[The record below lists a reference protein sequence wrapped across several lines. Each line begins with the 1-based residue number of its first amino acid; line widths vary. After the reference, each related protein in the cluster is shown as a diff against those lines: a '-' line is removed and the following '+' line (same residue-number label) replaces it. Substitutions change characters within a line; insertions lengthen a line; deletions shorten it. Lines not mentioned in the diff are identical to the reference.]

1 MGPMDASATRRAS
14 DNDTCRPSDFAV
26 RYWPLECRRTS
37 VADRAYRRSAHGRR
51 LVPAPS
57 LTSRTLEVLERHSE
71 AKRFIQYRRPAVH
84 GVRDVPAAGPVEAV
98 LLNLADPRPVLIE
111 MDDQIM
117 LSYLVAPLVRA
128 GSLPR
133 ATGDPVIVSG
143 AIAAISSAAGCPRS
157 SARIACHRRLPR
169 RDRRRTAV
177 AGAGQAGAVR
187 GAPWRP
193 RAVLPQPAS
202 SCGLDVAVRV
212 APGKPD
218 HLYLISIN
226 LPNLTDGT
234 LLVQGDAAG
243 QSEDLCLL
251 GSSEGCGRLRGRD
264 AGTNL
269 KVI

>member
-128 GSLPR
+128 GFAAARPPGTQLSCQARSRRSARRRAARGRPR
-133 ATGDPVIVSG
+133 GSRV
-143 AIAAISSAAGCPRS
+143 IAADLGGTADAQQ
-157 SARIACHRRLPR
+157 LP
-169 RDRRRTAV
+169 
-177 AGAGQAGAVR
+177 GQAR
-187 GAPWRP
+187 
-193 RAVLPQPAS
+193 
-202 SCGLDVAVRV
+202 
-212 APGKPD
+212 
-218 HLYLISIN
+218 
-226 LPNLTDGT
+226 
-234 LLVQGDAAG
+234 LVP
-243 QSEDLCLL
+243 
-251 GSSEGCGRLRGRD
+251 
-264 AGTNL
+264 
-269 KVI
+269 